1 MLVSPRADEPLDP
14 GGVRPLDAE
23 ALRAWP
29 LPIDDDG
36 DKYSRGTVLIIGG
49 SVTTPGAVLLAG
61 RAALRM
67 GAGRLQIAT
76 AAEAALHVAI
86 ALPEALVMPY
96 RTDPDERLQKSIG
109 TADAVVVGPGLTG
122 DDVAT
127 IVETVLR
134 ESHSHSIVVLDAAAI
149 MLFDDIEPALVA
161 HARDRLV
168 MTPNRQEARALADG
182 RASED
187 SGADDVEVLVGAA
200 RRTGAV
206 LASFGGVYAPDGRR
220 WQSSVD
226 ALGLGTS
233 GSGDVLAGLAG
244 GAAARSGDRAQAACW
259 ATFAHLEAGR
269 RLESRV
275 GALGYLAS
283 DLVDELPAC
292 LPR

>member
-1 MLVSPRADEPLDP
+1 
-14 GGVRPLDAE
+14 
-23 ALRAWP
+23 
-29 LPIDDDG
+29 
-36 DKYSRGTVLIIGG
+36 
-49 SVTTPGAVLLAG
+49 
-61 RAALRM
+61 
-67 GAGRLQIAT
+67 
-76 AAEAALHVAI
+76 
-86 ALPEALVMPY
+86 MPY
-96 RTDPDERLQKSIG
+96 GADPDERLKESIG
-109 TADAVVVGPGLTG
+109 TADAVVVGPGLSG
-122 DDVAT
+122 DEVAT
-127 IVETVLR
+127 IVEAVLR
-134 ESHSHSIVVLDAAAI
+134 ESNDESVVLLDAAAI
-149 MLFDDIEPALVA
+149 MVFDDLEPALVER
-161 HARDRLV
+161 ARHRLL
-168 MTPNRQEARALADG
+168 MTPNRQEARALAD
-182 RASED
+182 D
-187 SGADDVEVLVGAA
+187 GAPDGSATDDVDVLIGAA

-283 DLVDELPAC
+283 DLVDELPEC